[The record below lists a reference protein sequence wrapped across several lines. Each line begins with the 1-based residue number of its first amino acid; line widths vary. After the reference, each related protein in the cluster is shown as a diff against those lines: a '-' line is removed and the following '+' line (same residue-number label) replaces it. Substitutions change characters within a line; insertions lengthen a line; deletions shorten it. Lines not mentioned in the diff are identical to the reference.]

1 MNLEGLFGLALN
13 IILTI
18 YLVIDSRK
26 HGKSPI
32 LWGILGFIFGLI
44 ALGIYLIKT
53 NRKVI
58 GWIITIISIIG
69 YLVLLLVI
77 LLGAALILGGGF
89 S

>member
-1 MNLEGLFGLALN
+1 MEGFFGLVLN

-69 YLVLLLVI
+69 YLALLLVL

>member
-1 MNLEGLFGLALN
+1 MEGIFGLVLN

-26 HGKSPI
+26 HGKSPV

-58 GWIITIISIIG
+58 GWIITIISIIC

-77 LLGAALILGGGF
+77 LLGAALIIGGGF

>member
-1 MNLEGLFGLALN
+1 LEGLFGLALN

>member
-1 MNLEGLFGLALN
+1 MEGLFGLVLN

-26 HGKSPI
+26 HGKSPV

-53 NRKVI
+53 DRKVI
-58 GWIITIISIIG
+58 GWIITILSIIG
-69 YLVLLLVI
+69 YLVLLLI
-77 LLGAALILGGGF
+77 IILGAALILGGGF

>member
-1 MNLEGLFGLALN
+1 MEGFFGVVLN
-13 IILTI
+13 IIITV

-32 LWGILGFIFGLI
+32 LWGILGFFIGPLV
-44 ALGIYLIKT
+44 LGIYLIRT

-58 GWIITIISIIG
+58 GWIVTILSIIG
-69 YLVLLLVI
+69 YI
-77 LLGAALILGGGF
+77 FLILMIVLFTALMFGGGF

>member
-1 MNLEGLFGLALN
+1 MEGSFGLLLN
-13 IILTI
+13 IVITI

-26 HGKSPI
+26 HGKSPV
-32 LWGILGFIFGLI
+32 LWGILGFFFGAI

-53 NRKVI
+53 DRKVI

-69 YLVLLLVI
+69 YIALLLVI
-77 LLGAALILGGGF
+77 ILGVALIMGGGF

>member
-1 MNLEGLFGLALN
+1 MEGFIGLVLN

-53 NRKVI
+53 NRTVI

-69 YLVLLLVI
+69 YLALLLVL

>member
-1 MNLEGLFGLALN
+1 LEGFIGLVLN

-26 HGKSPI
+26 HGKSPL

-58 GWIITIISIIG
+58 GWIITIISTIG
-69 YLVLLLVI
+69 YLALLLVL

>member
-1 MNLEGLFGLALN
+1 LEGLFGLALN

-26 HGKSPI
+26 HGKSPV

>member
-1 MNLEGLFGLALN
+1 MEGSFGLLLN
-13 IILTI
+13 IVITI

-26 HGKSPI
+26 HGKSPV
-32 LWGILGFIFGLI
+32 LWGILGFIFGAI

-53 NRKVI
+53 DRKVI

-69 YLVLLLVI
+69 YIALLLVI
-77 LLGAALILGGGF
+77 ILGVALIMGGGF

>member
-1 MNLEGLFGLALN
+1 MEGFIGLFLN

-69 YLVLLLVI
+69 YLALLLVLI
-77 LLGAALILGGGF
+77 LGAALILGGGF

>member
-1 MNLEGLFGLALN
+1 MEGFFGVVLN
-13 IILTI
+13 IIVTI

-32 LWGILGFIFGLI
+32 LWGILGFFFGVLV
-44 ALGIYLIKT
+44 LGIYFIKT

-58 GWIITIISIIG
+58 GWIITIISILG
-69 YLVLLLVI
+69 YLALLLFLV
-77 LLGAALILGGGF
+77 LFAALFFGGGF

>member
-1 MNLEGLFGLALN
+1 MEGLFGLVLN

-26 HGKSPI
+26 HGKSPV

>member
-1 MNLEGLFGLALN
+1 MEGFLGLALN

-26 HGKSPI
+26 HGKNPI
-32 LWGILGFIFGLI
+32 LWGILGFVFGAI

-58 GWIITIISIIG
+58 GWIITILSIIG
-69 YLVLLLVI
+69 YLLLILLVGLAI
-77 LLGAALILGGGF
+77 FFTAVGF

>member
-1 MNLEGLFGLALN
+1 MEGSFGLILN
-13 IILTI
+13 IVITI

-26 HGKSPI
+26 HGKSPV
-32 LWGILGFIFGLI
+32 LWGILGFFFGAI

-53 NRKVI
+53 NRKVL

-69 YLVLLLVI
+69 YIVLLLVI
-77 LLGAALILGGGF
+77 LLGVALIMGGGF